1 MYLWDREIVHLT
13 QSLDP
18 IRPFLLLLLIVGQFI
33 TLRKYYLGDEG
44 PAEGGDAST
53 EDGEA
58 GGQVDQEDHGGRG
71 EAHHQ
76 QLDNHSADGDQSWN
90 HYNCDIVIGS
100 ISFALQQR
108 WVGGN

>member
-1 MYLWDREIVHLT
+1 MKHRLFKNV
-13 QSLDP
+13 SLL
-18 IRPFLLLLLIVGQFI
+18 FS
-33 TLRKYYLGDEG
+33 YLGDEG

-90 HYNCDIVIGS
+90 NCDIVIRS
-100 ISFALQQR
+100 I
-108 WVGGN
+108 